1 MSARRGS
8 QLTAVIVGA
17 APYHF
22 LEGTAEILG
31 ILVPE
36 IICNLADGARKIEKL
51 LFRHIHGL
59 LHQVF
64 LGGPSRL
71 LLDQIP
77 EIIGRQ
83 MQFVGTSGYSRGTM
97 LLRVS

>member
-8 QLTAVIVGA
+8 QLTAVIVGTA
-17 APYHF
+17 SYHF

-31 ILVPE
+31 ILVSE
-36 IICNLADGARKIEKL
+36 IICYLPNGARWIEKL

-64 LGGPSRL
+64 LCGPSRL

-83 MQFVGTSGYSRGTM
+83 MQFVGAPGNSGCTM